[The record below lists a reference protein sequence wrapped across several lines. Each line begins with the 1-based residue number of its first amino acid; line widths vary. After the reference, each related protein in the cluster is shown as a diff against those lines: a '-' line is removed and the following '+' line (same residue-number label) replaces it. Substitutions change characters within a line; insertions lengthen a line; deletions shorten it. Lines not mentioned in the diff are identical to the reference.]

1 MDLKEIIK
9 EKLPLIKE
17 IRKELN
23 ENPELAFEEYK
34 TQKIIQQAL
43 DSFGISNYTCAK
55 TGVVAL
61 LNEGEEAIAVRADMD
76 ALPINGVSHSCGHDY
91 HMAIG
96 LGTALVL
103 KALGCEK
110 TVKFIFQPAEELIG
124 GAVPMIEAGVL
135 EKPKVKYM
143 IGYHVWP
150 GLEVGKLEIGAGATM
165 ASIDDFHIT
174 IKGVGG
180 HGAMP
185 HKCKNPILPA
195 VDIIQ
200 SLQLKSRTAVDPL
213 KPHVITVS
221 SISAGE
227 ATNVIPETALL
238 KGTVRTFDEGL
249 RQQLAV
255 MIKETASTVASN
267 YGCEAMIDYCYEYPP
282 LISHKELTE
291 RFYQETTKILGKEN
305 ILPLEQSF
313 GGDDF
318 AYFSQ
323 NVPSVHFRAGIE
335 GSGRGSH
342 PLHSPY
348 FDADEEVLFYA
359 IYAVVNFILNYK

>member
-1 MDLKEIIK
+1 MELKDLIK
-9 EKLPLIKE
+9 EKLPIIKE
-17 IRKELN
+17 IRKNLN

-34 TQKIIQQAL
+34 TQKIIQQSLA
-43 DSFGISNYTCAK
+43 SFGINNYTCAK
-55 TGVVAL
+55 TGVVGI

-96 LGTALVL
+96 LGAALVL
-103 KALGCEK
+103 KEIGCEK

-124 GAVPMIEAGVL
+124 GAVPMIEEGVL
-135 EKPKVKYM
+135 KNPEVKSM

-150 GLEVGKLEIGAGATM
+150 GLQVGKLQIGTGATM

-200 SLQLKSRTAVDPL
+200 SVQLKSRTAVDPL
-213 KPHVITVS
+213 KPHVITFA

-238 KGTVRTFDEGL
+238 KGTVRTVDESL

-255 MIKETASTVASN
+255 MIEETAKNVALN
-267 YGCEAMIDYCYEYPP
+267 YGCEAMIDYSYEYPP
-282 LISHKELTE
+282 LISNEELTE
-291 RFYQETTKILGKEN
+291 EFYKETVKIFGEEN
-305 ILPLEQSF
+305 ILSLDQSF

-323 NVPSVHFRAGIE
+323 QVPSVHFRAGIE

-359 IYAVVNFILNYK
+359 IYAVVNFILNHK